1 MMNRIYN
8 IALGLVLCLSFVACN
23 EDEER
28 EIYFSLDKTEITLGD
43 VGGTDVVNV
52 MSNDSWT
59 VSVTEPWL
67 SVSPATGVG
76 NAVCTIVV
84 DSSLV
89 NEIRKAVIRFT
100 PTTLPD
106 EYVTVKQ
113 MGYGKKILPAD
124 SVISIESSA
133 KLEERYF
140 ETTVLTN
147 VLFDVVL
154 DSVAKTWLTPEKV
167 SIDLDK
173 GARPRT
179 TKLRFDWRMNTVPEL
194 REAIIKLVPQGEG
207 AETVDTAFIKVRQ
220 KPALKIEDN
229 RAGDSIALT
238 VIYERMNCWS
248 DAWDTSENLQYWS
261 GVTLWE
267 ADDEEIVSEEVPLEA
282 VGRVRSVQYS
292 FLDTKEDIPSE
303 IRHLKYLES
312 LTISSNVNTMLLNIE
327 LGSSICELEYLKY
340 LTIFSY
346 GIVSLPNDFVKL
358 GKSLVALDLSANN
371 FDELP
376 MIEVDGKK
384 EPMLTQNNFPNL
396 KSLSFVASRRWQ
408 TIDLRKKGE
417 YESKD
422 GLGLHIDITTDKAF
436 RNLLLWEDLEEL
448 AFSNCYL
455 EGQIPDFTVG
465 EEGVVAYTDDDIQE
479 LNDSIEDYKV
489 DYLLGKPKILPNCTM
504 LRLNLNFLTGK
515 LPDWLLYH
523 PHFLDWAPDLL
534 IFNQQEK
541 GLNSAGE
548 SVRFDNEPTS
558 FDYYY
563 EVFPGAKEKY
573 ELKDGTEEDETTED
587 DEITEKDEITEE

>member
-100 PTTLPD
+100 PTTTTLLD
-106 EYVTVKQ
+106 EYVTVNQ
-113 MGYGKKILPAD
+113 MGYDKKIVPAD

-154 DSVAKTWLTPEKV
+154 DSVAKEWLTPEKV

-179 TKLRFDWRMNTVPEL
+179 TKLRFDWRMNIVPEL

-384 EPMLTQNNFPNL
+384 EPMLTKDNFPYL

-436 RNLLLWEDLEEL
+436 RNLLL
-448 AFSNCYL
+448 
-455 EGQIPDFTVG
+455 
-465 EEGVVAYTDDDIQE
+465 
-479 LNDSIEDYKV
+479 
-489 DYLLGKPKILPNCTM
+489 
-504 LRLNLNFLTGK
+504 
-515 LPDWLLYH
+515 
-523 PHFLDWAPDLL
+523 
-534 IFNQQEK
+534 
-541 GLNSAGE
+541 
-548 SVRFDNEPTS
+548 
-558 FDYYY
+558 
-563 EVFPGAKEKY
+563 
-573 ELKDGTEEDETTED
+573 
-587 DEITEKDEITEE
+587 

>member
-1 MMNRIYN
+1 MMKRIYN
-8 IALGLVLCLSFVACN
+8 IALGLIVCLSFVACI
-23 EDEER
+23 EDEEK
-28 EIYFSLDKTEITLGD
+28 ETFFSLDKTSVTFGD

-52 MSNDSWT
+52 MSNESWT

-67 SVSPATGVG
+67 SVTPATGIG

-84 DSSLV
+84 DSSLI
-89 NEIRKAVIRFT
+89 NDPREAAIRFT
-100 PTTLPD
+100 PATQRVELVK
-106 EYVTVKQ
+106 VTQ
-113 MGYGKKILPAD
+113 YGYDKKITPQD

-147 VLFDVVL
+147 ILFTVEL
-154 DSVAKTWLTPEKV
+154 DSVAKEWLTPEKV

-179 TKLRFDWRMNTVPEL
+179 TKLRFDWRMNTVPEQ

-207 AETVDTAFIKVRQ
+207 ADKVDTAFISVRQ
-220 KPALKIEDN
+220 KPGVKIEDN
-229 RAGDSIALT
+229 RAGDSIALV
-238 VIYERMNCWS
+238 VIYERLNCWS

-267 ADDEEIVSEEVPLEA
+267 ASDEEIVNEKVPQEA

-292 FLDTKEDIPSE
+292 FLNTKEDIPAE

-312 LTISSNVNTMLLNIE
+312 LSISSNVNTMLLNIE
-327 LGSSICELEYLKY
+327 LGSSICELKYLKY

-346 GIVSLPNDFVKL
+346 GLVSLPDDFDRL
-358 GKSLVALDLSANN
+358 GESLVALDLSANN
-371 FDELP
+371 FDKIPP
-376 MIEVDGKK
+376 MITEEKFKK
-384 EPMLTQNNFPNL
+384 L

-408 TIDLRKKGE
+408 TTDLRKKGE

-422 GLGLHIDITTDKAF
+422 GLGLHIDVTTDEAF
-436 RNLLLWEDLEEL
+436 RNLLLWENLEEL

-455 EGQIPDFTVG
+455 EGQIPDFTIG
-465 EEGVVAYTDDDIQE
+465 EEGVVAYTGKDIQE

-489 DYLLGKPKILPNCTM
+489 NYLLGKPKILPNCTM
-504 LRLNLNFLTGK
+504 LRLNLNFLTGM

-548 SVRFDNEPTS
+548 SVRFGNEPTS

-563 EVFPGAKEKY
+563 EVFPGARKKY